1 MDHVQKQHFKFK
13 SSPFKVF
20 LKILPSVQYVV
31 LGPEEKDEMSISY
44 PKRGVVS

>member
-31 LGPEEKDEMSISY
+31 LGPEEKDENEYFLS
-44 PKRGVVS
+44 